1 MGDYLGLSCFIK
13 ERNRCMI
20 DEQKDMDIDDNQG
33 SLNYDNLDSGSDN
46 QQNSPIDDEYVRVEQ
61 EDAKLKLNQVLDRN
75 TKQIANAVD
84 ETYFKL
90 KECSNI
96 LLSRSRHNNE
106 PRTLSSLDLSIDD
119 AIGILDRLR
128 ELFSISNNK
137 EQQRLMTKLPPEWD
151 RDRISDWLRGSQH
164 QARKSIELQTTT
176 GDFSYP
182 EDRRGNKP
190 LDNQIELA
198 VYNFY
203 TCDEI
208 SCETSYKQQ
217 VIHPPPFR
225 TPIPLRFLH
234 LTIGKTFE
242 QFTMKYPNM
251 EIDVEIH
258 DSASWSI
265 WKKLNSHYEL
275 LHLTGTFR
283 ALLEEIDNLLP
294 NFITHSFYT
303 REQRDYIALIKEKSS
318 ITTLAVVQVDFAQN
332 FIFVIQ
338 REVQSAYY
346 SRQQATFFT
355 VYIRIGEEHRT
366 MVIKSDYLVHDTRF
380 VYSSQKIIIDFLRK
394 EYPNVFKIN
403 YVSDGASTHF
413 KNKYN
418 IHNLAH
424 HHQDFQ
430 IEASWSFSSSGHGK
444 GPCDGLGAVVK
455 TTATQQ
461 LLKGRPNASFSTPKQ
476 FFERCLE
483 KNDRMVVARSRRM
496 EASNGP
502 STYMPDLNSPIEVRW
517 LSAAIINNEFENRF
531 STAL

>member
-1 MGDYLGLSCFIK
+1 
-13 ERNRCMI
+13 
-20 DEQKDMDIDDNQG
+20 
-33 SLNYDNLDSGSDN
+33 
-46 QQNSPIDDEYVRVEQ
+46 
-61 EDAKLKLNQVLDRN
+61 
-75 TKQIANAVD
+75 
-84 ETYFKL
+84 
-90 KECSNI
+90 
-96 LLSRSRHNNE
+96 
-106 PRTLSSLDLSIDD
+106 
-119 AIGILDRLR
+119 
-128 ELFSISNNK
+128 
-137 EQQRLMTKLPPEWD
+137 
-151 RDRISDWLRGSQH
+151 
-164 QARKSIELQTTT
+164 
-176 GDFSYP
+176 
-182 EDRRGNKP
+182 
-190 LDNQIELA
+190 
-198 VYNFY
+198 
-203 TCDEI
+203 
-208 SCETSYKQQ
+208 
-217 VIHPPPFR
+217 
-225 TPIPLRFLH
+225 
-234 LTIGKTFE
+234 
-242 QFTMKYPNM
+242 
-251 EIDVEIH
+251 
-258 DSASWSI
+258 
-265 WKKLNSHYEL
+265 
-275 LHLTGTFR
+275 
-283 ALLEEIDNLLP
+283 
-294 NFITHSFYT
+294 
-303 REQRDYIALIKEKSS
+303 
-318 ITTLAVVQVDFAQN
+318 
-332 FIFVIQ
+332 
-338 REVQSAYY
+338 
-346 SRQQATFFT
+346 
-355 VYIRIGEEHRT
+355 

>member
-46 QQNSPIDDEYVRVEQ
+46 QQNSPIDDEYVRIEQ

-75 TKQIANAVD
+75 TKQIDNAVD

-96 LLSRSRHNNE
+96 LLSRSRHTNE

-251 EIDVEIH
+251 EID
-258 DSASWSI
+258 
-265 WKKLNSHYEL
+265 
-275 LHLTGTFR
+275 
-283 ALLEEIDNLLP
+283 
-294 NFITHSFYT
+294 
-303 REQRDYIALIKEKSS
+303 
-318 ITTLAVVQVDFAQN
+318 
-332 FIFVIQ
+332 
-338 REVQSAYY
+338 
-346 SRQQATFFT
+346 
-355 VYIRIGEEHRT
+355 
-366 MVIKSDYLVHDTRF
+366 
-380 VYSSQKIIIDFLRK
+380 
-394 EYPNVFKIN
+394 
-403 YVSDGASTHF
+403 
-413 KNKYN
+413 KYN